1 MEVYKYMKA
10 ISNLIKSLAGN
21 WGAVA
26 FKEGD
31 KDYVAFVFSGD
42 YLRSHSSTGDTGWTN
57 LTPFG
62 LSKAGQMV
70 TAGDRKFFVRIGISI
85 PPKTQA
91 PSKPQKVG
99 TFTESLV

>member
-1 MEVYKYMKA
+1 MKA
-10 ISNLIKSLAGN
+10 LSNLVKSLVGN
-21 WGAVA
+21 WGSVA

-62 LSKAGQMV
+62 LSKAGEMV
-70 TAGDRKFFVRIGISI
+70 TIGDRKVFVRIGISI
-85 PPKTQA
+85 PPKDKA

-99 TFTESLV
+99 TFTDSLV